1 MREKRGRPVDRF
13 RPLSAAVAAL
23 AMAGCEDGAWAAANS
38 AADAAMVVAGEARAL
53 ASRVASDA
61 EVDNGDS
68 LADRAFDAADAARA
82 AQAEARAWTERDSVD
97 PALLEEAFRI
107 TDAAWGQAVTAA
119 AEAAAVW
126 DVALSVGDRRG
137 YPVAVD
143 LAALATADSA
153 WVWSAARSAALLE
166 ANTWDRVPSVAEWS
180 LPLEAEAVDSLA
192 RFLQPWAAADSA
204 AAVRV
209 FAEWAA
215 RDSVVEAAYDA
226 AEATKDS
233 AAVAAYEAAR
243 KRFFATEMDAADSA
257 AERAG
262 ERARQASFDAGKEAY
277 DAAWEARRRTRP
289 GTAARDAAVAATER
303 ASEGLFDM
311 VAALEAGAAAER
323 AHGGGAFY
331 AARWALDMARD
342 AAEAT
347 KDSAAVAAHE
357 EAAEALYPWS
367 GVEPGTKVRLA
378 AMKAREA
385 VDAVNAAAAAWA
397 AVSGRGMAK

>member
-13 RPLSAAVAAL
+13 RTLSAAVAAL
-23 AMAGCEDGAWAAANS
+23 AMAGCEAAAWAAADS
-38 AADAAMVVAGEARAL
+38 AVDAAMVVAGEAHAL
-53 ASRVASDA
+53 ATRVASDA
-61 EVDNGDS
+61 EVDDGDS
-68 LADRAFDAADAARA
+68 QAERAFDAADAARA

-97 PALLEEAFRI
+97 PALLAEAFRI
-107 TDAAWGQAVTAA
+107 TDAAWRQAVTAA

-137 YPVAVD
+137 YAVAVD
-143 LAALATADSA
+143 LAALVTADSA
-153 WVWSAARSAALLE
+153 WVWRAAWSAALLE
-166 ANTWDRVPSVAEWS
+166 ANTWDSVPSVAEWW
-180 LPLEAEAVDSLA
+180 LPLEVEAADSLA

-215 RDSVVEAAYDA
+215 RDSLVEAAYDA
-226 AEATKDS
+226 AEATMDG
-233 AAVAAYEAAR
+233 AAVAAYDAALE
-243 KRFFATEMDAADSA
+243 RFHATEKDAADSA

-262 ERARQASFDAGKEAY
+262 ERARQAFFDAGEAAY

-289 GTAARDAAVAATER
+289 GTAAREAAVAATES
-303 ASEGLFDM
+303 ASEARWDV

-323 AHGGGAFY
+323 AHGGGAYY
-331 AARWALDMARD
+331 AALRARDMVRD

-347 KDSAAVAAHE
+347 KDSAAVAAYE
-357 EAAEALYPWS
+357 EALEALDPWS

-397 AVSGRGMAK
+397 AVPRQGATK